1 MLPYIQLPMELQES
15 FEQLS
20 DAELGRLV
28 LAMMNYNRTGEAAQ
42 LTGNEKIL
50 WPIVRDMLDRA
61 HAVREQRAKAGA
73 KSRKEKTP
81 SKAKPKQTRQ
91 KKEDPSAQPPVAPAM
106 TSAESEPLISEEEAT
121 ANAEAL
127 QEVYDAAES
136 VGMPSDARTLDQL
149 TALSAEYTPPWVVQ
163 ALTACHEAN
172 AVNLRYLK
180 GVLRG
185 FRERGGP
192 DEQKKAAPAASNEP
206 AWVVALREQGIEV

>member
-1 MLPYIQLPMELQES
+1 MLPYIQLPMDLQES
-15 FEQLS
+15 FEQL
-20 DAELGRLV
+20 DAAELGRLV
-28 LAMMNYNRTGEAAQ
+28 LAMMQYNRTGETAQ

-50 WPIVRDMLDRA
+50 WPIVRDMLDRMQA
-61 HAVREQRAKAGA
+61 ARDQRVQAGKKGGKTKA
-73 KSRKEKTP
+73 P
-81 SKAKPKQTRQ
+81 SKGKPKQAKQ
-91 KKEDPSAQPPVAPAM
+91 KKEASATPPQEIAAN
-106 TSAESEPLISEEEAT
+106 EPLISEEEAT